1 MNEGSQWYSNKE
13 LFEMMNSIKIEM
25 LETQAQMR
33 KYNELR
39 RTFNDVMKSQ
49 ETLTKLVNKTVD
61 KVNDMEA
68 ARLSRRETFK
78 DSRDIILTIIAV
90 AGWIMTLVGLFLK

>member
-1 MNEGSQWYSNKE
+1 MNEGNQWYSNKE

-33 KYNELR
+33 KYNDLR
-39 RTFNDVMKSQ
+39 ATLNDVMESQ
-49 ETLTKLVNKTVD
+49 KTLTEIVHQSVD
-61 KVNDMEA
+61 KINDLEA

-78 DSRDIILTIIAV
+78 DSKDIILTIIAV